1 MIIFVVSVG
10 VLCILVSLM
19 LTLLIVWMKEDDVK
33 WELKKIYL
41 LLDDKKEV
49 SENTLSNEASKETNE
64 KDPK

>member
-33 WELKKIYL
+33 FELKKIYL
-41 LLDDKKEV
+41 LLDDKKDV
-49 SENTLSNEASKETNE
+49 SDETLSNE

>member
-33 WELKKIYL
+33 FELKKIYL
-41 LLDDKKEV
+41 LLDDKKDI
-49 SENTLSNEASKETNE
+49 SDETPSNE

>member
-33 WELKKIYL
+33 FELKKIYL
-41 LLDDKKEV
+41 LLDDKKDV
-49 SENTLSNEASKETNE
+49 SDETKE

>member
-1 MIIFVVSVG
+1 MIIFVVSIG

-33 WELKKIYL
+33 FELKKIYL
-41 LLDDKKEV
+41 LLDDKKDI
-49 SENTLSNEASKETNE
+49 SEDTPKETLSKE